1 LGGDVTAR
9 VSIESGCRDQPL
21 LGFTPGGFIRSMASQ
36 QSQRDRIARRVRT
49 TAAFALGSAAA
60 LLVAMSHPV
69 RAFAHF
75 QAPASSVSVTVTI
88 KGSAVTVSPTAVPAG
103 AVAFKIFNRTKIA
116 RNFEIAGRTTPVIP
130 AGKSANL
137 TVRLRKEGPLAL
149 RSGTRSRAPWLTG
162 ELDVYEPCTN
172 PVATTVRMQMAQ
184 DNGGITVSQATI
196 ACGAVTFVVT
206 NAGSVTDSLQIF
218 TQVPSLGVSTPELLA
233 GQTAT
238 LTIHFVEKGVV
249 YYQSGDFPPA
259 EPELSGNVHE
269 EGHFILD

>member
-1 LGGDVTAR
+1 
-9 VSIESGCRDQPL
+9 
-21 LGFTPGGFIRSMASQ
+21 MASE
-36 QSQRDRIARRVRT
+36 QSHSDPIARRVHT
-49 TAAFALGSAAA
+49 AAAFALGTSAA
-60 LLVAMSHPV
+60 LLVALSNPV
-69 RAFAHF
+69 TVFARF
-75 QAPASSVSVTVTI
+75 QATAASTTVTVTI

-103 AVAFKIFNRTKIA
+103 AVAFKIVNRTKIA

-137 TVRLRKEGPLAL
+137 TVRLRKEGPLTF
-149 RSGTRSRAPWLTG
+149 RSAARTRSPRLTG

-184 DNGGITVSQATI
+184 DNGGITVSQTTI
-196 ACGAVTFVVT
+196 ACGTVTFIVT

-249 YYQSGDFPPA
+249 YFQSGDFPPA